1 MPQEKDHYQQLLQRF
16 LDNNCTPAETE
27 ELFDF
32 LKQDASNRP
41 LLEEMNASFRAPVQE
56 TPGPWRDR
64 VREKLLLAAQPVK
77 VVPLYK
83 KWLPK
88 VAAAAVLLAA
98 AVIGWQQYSRPSKNI
113 TTPVTLATADADPLP
128 GGSKATL
135 TLANG
140 ATVVLDSTAGNA
152 IPSQGAAK
160 VIRING
166 QLKYEAGQ
174 SADDAVVYNTLTTP
188 RGGQYQVELPDGTL
202 VWLNATSSL
211 RFPTAFRGADRTVE
225 LNGEGY
231 FEVAHRDN
239 MPFKVQLGSG
249 TIEVLGTHFNI
260 MAYPDETKVKTTLLQ
275 GAVKVTHNAY
285 ATRLVPGQQAS
296 WAAGGSNISVSNVNT
311 DEAVSWKNGF
321 FQFNRA
327 PLADVMRQLQ
337 RWYNVEVRY
346 EGGSGKRE
354 FWGKIPR
361 NVRLSEALTILE
373 LSSIHY
379 SMKGDTIIIH
389 P

>member
-1 MPQEKDHYQQLLQRF
+1 MPQEKDHYQQLLRRF
-16 LDNNCTPAETE
+16 LDNNCTPAETR

-32 LKQDASNRP
+32 LQQDASNRL
-41 LLEEMNASFRAPVQE
+41 LLEEMNASFGLPAPEVQ
-56 TPGPWRDR
+56 GPWRDR

-77 VVPLYK
+77 VIPLYK

-88 VAAAAVLLAA
+88 VAAAVLLL
-98 AVIGWQQYSRPSKNI
+98 AVATFAWQYSR
-113 TTPVTLATADADPLP
+113 TTKIAAPATTLASAAKDAMP

-140 ATVVLDSTAGNA
+140 ATVVLDSAA
-152 IPSQGAAK
+152 HEVIPSQGTAK

-166 QLKYEAGQ
+166 QLKYEAGRV
-174 SADDAVVYNTLTTP
+174 ADAAVVYNTLATP
-188 RGGQYQVELPDGTL
+188 RGGQFKIELPDGTL
-202 VWLNATSSL
+202 VWLNAASSL
-211 RFPTAFRGADRTVE
+211 RFPTAFNGKERTVI

-249 TIEVLGTHFNI
+249 VVEVLGTRFNI
-260 MAYPDETKVKTTLLQ
+260 MAYQNEANVKTTLLQ
-275 GAVKVTHNAY
+275 GAVKVSHNSQRV
-285 ATRLVPGQQAS
+285 RLVQGQQAS
-296 WAAGGSNISVSNVNT
+296 WAAGGSSITVGPADT
-311 DEAVSWKNGF
+311 DEAVSWKEGY

-327 PLADVMRQLQ
+327 PLTDVMRQLQ
-337 RWYNVEVRY
+337 RWYDVEVRY
-346 EGGSGKRE
+346 EGNTGKRE

-361 NVRLSEALTILE
+361 NVPLSEALKILE
-373 LSSIHY
+373 LSSIQY

-389 P
+389 Q

>member
-1 MPQEKDHYQQLLQRF
+1 MPQEKDHYQQLLRRF
-16 LDNNCTPAETE
+16 LDNNCTPAETR

-32 LKQDASNRP
+32 LQQDASNRL
-41 LLEEMNASFRAPVQE
+41 LLEEMNASFGLPAPGEQ
-56 TPGPWRDR
+56 GPWRDR
-64 VREKLLLAAQPVK
+64 VREQLLLAAQPVK
-77 VVPLYK
+77 VIPLYK

-88 VAAAAVLLAA
+88 VAAAVLLLAVATFAWQYFRTTKIAA
-98 AVIGWQQYSRPSKNI
+98 PA
-113 TTPVTLATADADPLP
+113 TTLASASKDAMP

-140 ATVVLDSTAGNA
+140 ATVVLDSAA
-152 IPSQGAAK
+152 HEMIPSQGTAK

-174 SADDAVVYNTLTTP
+174 AADAPVVYNTLATP
-188 RGGQYQVELPDGTL
+188 RGGQFKIELPDGTM
-202 VWLNATSSL
+202 VWLNAASSL
-211 RFPTAFRGADRTVE
+211 RFPTAFNGKERTVI

-249 TIEVLGTHFNI
+249 VVEVLGTRFNI
-260 MAYPDETKVKTTLLQ
+260 MAYQNEANVKTTLLQ
-275 GAVKVTHNAY
+275 GAVKVSHNNESV
-285 ATRLVPGQQAS
+285 RLAQGQQAS
-296 WAAGGSNISVSNVNT
+296 WAAGGSSITVGPADT
-311 DEAVSWKNGF
+311 DEAVSWKEGY

-327 PLADVMRQLQ
+327 PLTDVMRQLQ
-337 RWYNVEVRY
+337 RWYDVEVRY
-346 EGGSGKRE
+346 EGNTGKRE

-361 NVRLSEALTILE
+361 NVRLSEALKILE
-373 LSSIHY
+373 LSSIQY

-389 P
+389 Q

>member
-1 MPQEKDHYQQLLQRF
+1 MPQEKDHYQQLLRRF
-16 LDNNCTPAETE
+16 LDNNCTPAETR

-32 LKQDASNRP
+32 LQQDASNRL
-41 LLEEMNASFRAPVQE
+41 LLEEMNASFGLPAPEVQ
-56 TPGPWRDR
+56 GPWRDR

-77 VVPLYK
+77 VIPLYK

-88 VAAAAVLLAA
+88 VAAAVLLL
-98 AVIGWQQYSRPSKNI
+98 AVATFAWQYSR
-113 TTPVTLATADADPLP
+113 TTKIAAPTVTLASTSKDAMP

-140 ATVVLDSTAGNA
+140 ATVVLDSAA
-152 IPSQGAAK
+152 HEVIPSQGTAK

-174 SADDAVVYNTLTTP
+174 VADAAVVYNTLATP
-188 RGGQYQVELPDGTL
+188 RGGQFKIELPDGTM
-202 VWLNATSSL
+202 VWLNAASSL
-211 RFPTAFRGADRTVE
+211 RFPTAFNGKERTVI

-249 TIEVLGTHFNI
+249 VVEVLGTRFNI
-260 MAYPDETKVKTTLLQ
+260 MAYQNEANVKTTLLQ
-275 GAVKVTHNAY
+275 GAVKVSHNSQRV
-285 ATRLVPGQQAS
+285 RLVQGQQAS
-296 WAAGGSNISVSNVNT
+296 WAAGGSSITVGPADT
-311 DEAVSWKNGF
+311 DEAVSWKEGY

-327 PLADVMRQLQ
+327 PLTDVMRQLQ
-337 RWYNVEVRY
+337 RWYDVEVRY
-346 EGGSGKRE
+346 EGNTGKRE

-361 NVRLSEALTILE
+361 NVRLSEALKILE
-373 LSSIHY
+373 LSSIQY

-389 P
+389 Q

>member
-1 MPQEKDHYQQLLQRF
+1 MPEEKDHYQQLLQRF
-16 LDNNCTPAETE
+16 LDNTCTPGETE

-32 LKQDASNRP
+32 LQQDASNRP
-41 LLEEMNASFRAPVQE
+41 LLEEMSASFNSPAKDE
-56 TPGPWRDR
+56 PGPWRDR
-64 VREKLLLAAQPVK
+64 VREKLLLAARPVK
-77 VVPLYK
+77 VVPFYK

-88 VAAAAVLLAA
+88 VAAAALLLTVAT
-98 AVIGWQQYSRPSKNI
+98 IGWQYYRNTKDITPPATTAGTRP
-113 TTPVTLATADADPLP
+113 DPLP

-140 ATVVLDSTAGNA
+140 ATVLLDSAASDA

-160 VIRING
+160 VIKING
-166 QLKYEAGQ
+166 QLKYEADQ
-174 SADDAVVYNTLTTP
+174 AATTAVVYNTLTTP
-188 RGGQYQVELPDGTL
+188 RGGQYRIELPDGTL
-202 VWLNATSSL
+202 VWLNAASSL
-211 RFPTAFRGADRTVE
+211 RFPTAFNGTERTVV

-249 TIEVLGTHFNI
+249 VVEVLGTRFNV
-260 MAYPDETKVKTTLLQ
+260 MAYPNETRVRTTLLQ
-275 GAVKVTHNAY
+275 GAVKVTHNNHTA
-285 ATRLVPGQQAS
+285 RLAPGQQAS
-296 WAAGGSNISVSNVNT
+296 WAAGGSNITVGPADT
-311 DEAVSWKNGF
+311 DEAISWKDGY

-361 NVRLSEALTILE
+361 NVRLSEALKILE
-373 LSSIHY
+373 LSSIQY

-389 P
+389 R

>member
-1 MPQEKDHYQQLLQRF
+1 MPQEKDHYQQLLRRF
-16 LDNNCTPAETE
+16 LDNNCTPAETR

-32 LKQDASNRP
+32 LQQDASNRL
-41 LLEEMNASFRAPVQE
+41 LLEEMSASFGLSVQE
-56 TPGPWRDR
+56 DPGPWRDR

-77 VVPLYK
+77 VIPLYK

-88 VAAAAVLLAA
+88 VAAAVLLLAIA
-98 AVIGWQQYSRPSKNI
+98 TFGWQYYRTTKTVAPATILANASK
-113 TTPVTLATADADPLP
+113 DAMP

-140 ATVVLDSTAGNA
+140 ATVVLDSAANEA
-152 IPSQGAAK
+152 IPSQGATK

-174 SADDAVVYNTLTTP
+174 AADAAVVYNTLATP
-188 RGGQYQVELPDGTL
+188 RGGQYKIELPDGTL
-202 VWLNATSSL
+202 VWLNAASSL
-211 RFPTAFRGADRTVE
+211 RFPTAFSGAERTVI

-249 TIEVLGTHFNI
+249 VVEVLGTRFNI
-260 MAYPDETKVKTTLLQ
+260 MAYQNEANVSTTLLQ
-275 GAVKVTHNAY
+275 GAVKVTHNNHA
-285 ATRLVPGQQAS
+285 ARLVQGQQAS
-296 WAAGGSNISVSNVNT
+296 WAAGGSSITVSPADT
-311 DEAVSWKNGF
+311 EAAVSWKEGY

-327 PLADVMRQLQ
+327 PLTDVMRQLQ

-346 EGGSGKRE
+346 EGSAGKRE

-361 NVRLSEALTILE
+361 NVRLSEALKILE
-373 LSSIHY
+373 LSSIQY

-389 P
+389 Q